1 MLKGLKSRRRSD
13 YTNPFCI
20 NGEIVKWTAESS
32 SKTGTS
38 ERRGVGELAQS
49 VRAVDCQS
57 AGWGFE
63 SLTLH
68 NSDCRTMNRILEE
81 LRAYFATHTRGE
93 ILKDWKA
100 TEEYDAVG
108 TTADE
113 VLKNMKLADNYNERY
128 VRMVQSERFQKLYHG
143 KSLGETISI
152 E

>member
-1 MLKGLKSRRRSD
+1 
-13 YTNPFCI
+13 
-20 NGEIVKWTAESS
+20 
-32 SKTGTS
+32 
-38 ERRGVGELAQS
+38 
-49 VRAVDCQS
+49 
-57 AGWGFE
+57 
-63 SLTLH
+63 
-68 NSDCRTMNRILEE
+68 MNRILEE

-100 TEEYDAVG
+100 TEEYDAVD